1 MQTIDLYLILI
12 CFYFCF
18 LLICYLIHALL
29 NDSILFPTKIKFHN
43 KIRICQLHLIFPS
56 SLIIS
61 LWEAA

>member
-12 CFYFCF
+12 CFYF
-18 LLICYLIHALL
+18 LLICYLIQALL
-29 NDSILFPTKIKFHN
+29 NDSILFITKIKFHN